1 MEASPRP
8 DQVEG
13 LSDVLGG
20 AGFFSSA
27 MEFGVNWQNI
37 RTLQNVSKH
46 RTNGA
51 TIFFRKDQK
60 NVYRLKQKVH
70 FTIQARGTCA
80 CVCTR
85 VCFTCK

>member
-51 TIFFRKDQK
+51 TIFQK
-60 NVYRLKQKVH
+60 RPKKCVSIETKGSFHYTGKGDV
-70 FTIQARGTCA
+70 
-80 CVCTR
+80 CVC
-85 VCFTCK
+85 VHSCVLYL